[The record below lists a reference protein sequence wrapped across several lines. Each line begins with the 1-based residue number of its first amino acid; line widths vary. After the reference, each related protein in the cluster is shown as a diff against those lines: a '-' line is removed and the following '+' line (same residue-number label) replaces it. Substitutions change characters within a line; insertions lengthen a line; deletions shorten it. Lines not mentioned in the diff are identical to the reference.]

1 MSCDACVVPVLP
13 RSFRNRGKWGCSRRE
28 WRGGGVRGCLVFN
41 YKEWV
46 IQKGVVESEKTERK
60 KKGYGKNESSPKFV
74 NVIPSE
80 NNPSLRRASN
90 FYYRP

>member
-1 MSCDACVVPVLP
+1 MTHALFLFSLGLLEIGESGDAAVG
-13 RSFRNRGKWGCSRRE
+13 SGG
-28 WRGGGVRGCLVFN
+28 GGGVRGCLVFN